1 MQQPV
6 QRQTLRNN
14 QYLLACFCWP
24 GLLVFLDTTAVH
36 LHHRWPTAAR
46 GEEAAAEEVL
56 ALGAAHP
63 HPPYWFSPI
72 SDRPHRHTDYY
83 SEARM
88 DAILIIYA
96 VNVFRRN
103 AGPPLLASAGNASR
117 AVPSNNNKPLTLLYH
132 TLLVV
137 PAPRLRMT
145 VHFN

>member
-6 QRQTLRNN
+6 QRQTLRNKH
-14 QYLLACFCWP
+14 YLLACFCWP
-24 GLLVFLDTTAVH
+24 GLLVFLDSIAVH

-63 HPPYWFSPI
+63 HPPYWYSPI

-88 DAILIIYA
+88 DAT
-96 VNVFRRN
+96 FD
-103 AGPPLLASAGNASR
+103 AGEEGYVHANFLSVRACAHSVLLASS
-117 AVPSNNNKPLTLLYH
+117 
-132 TLLVV
+132 V
-137 PAPRLRMT
+137 PALANIFSFCQVFT
-145 VHFN
+145 